1 SDDVESAGA
10 RCWHTVSLRYFLSFA
25 GAKGRGGRIQE
36 CADKERTIQARDCD
50 PNRTSAE
57 IFPGRGISSALPGK
71 ARSFALRDL
80 MAREVLRTKT
90 VASDAANFIL
100 TAARESLDERQQFRI
115 ALSGGNTPRSVYAEM
130 ARRDLPWEKFL
141 FTFGDER
148 CVPPENDESNFRMAN
163 EALFR
168 PASAPDSSILR
179 MRGEI
184 KPALAAK
191 EYEARLDSLAVKRG
205 EKIYEHDLILLGLG
219 DDGHTASLFP
229 GTDAL
234 SETERR
240 VVANDVSKLNSW
252 RLTFTFPLIFAARAV
267 CFLIGANK
275 DPKLIE
281 RIFSGDPALP
291 AARVDQNAKSVTWI
305 IEQKA

>member
-1 SDDVESAGA
+1 
-10 RCWHTVSLRYFLSFA
+10 
-25 GAKGRGGRIQE
+25 
-36 CADKERTIQARDCD
+36 
-50 PNRTSAE
+50 
-57 IFPGRGISSALPGK
+57 
-71 ARSFALRDL
+71 

-90 VASDAANFIL
+90 FASDAANFIL
-100 TAARESLDERQQFRI
+100 TRARESLDERHQFRI

-130 ARRDLPWEKFL
+130 AKRDLPWKKFL

-168 PASAPDSSILR
+168 PASVPDTSILR

-184 KPALAAK
+184 EPVLAAK
-191 EYEARLDSLAVKRG
+191 EYEAQLDVRAAKRG
-205 EKIYEHDLILLGLG
+205 ERIYEHDLILLGLG

-229 GTDAL
+229 GTEAL

-240 VVANDVSKLNSW
+240 VMANYVPKLNSW
-252 RLTFTFPLIFAARAV
+252 RLTFTFPLIFAARAI
-267 CFLIGANK
+267 CFFIGGNK

-281 RIFSGDPALP
+281 RIFSGDAAFP

>member
-1 SDDVESAGA
+1 
-10 RCWHTVSLRYFLSFA
+10 
-25 GAKGRGGRIQE
+25 
-36 CADKERTIQARDCD
+36 
-50 PNRTSAE
+50 
-57 IFPGRGISSALPGK
+57 
-71 ARSFALRDL
+71 

-90 VASDAANFIL
+90 FASDTANLIL
-100 TAARESLDERQQFRI
+100 TRARESLDERQQFRI

-130 ARRDLPWEKFL
+130 AKRDVSWEKFV

-148 CVPPENDESNFRMAN
+148 CVPPANDESNFRMAN

-168 PASAPDSSILR
+168 PASVPDSSILR

-184 KPALAAK
+184 EPVLAAK
-191 EYEARLDSLAVKRG
+191 EYEAQLDVLAAKSG

-229 GTDAL
+229 GTGAL

-240 VVANDVSKLNSW
+240 VVSNYVPKLNSW

-281 RIFSGDPALP
+281 RIFAGDPALP

>member
-1 SDDVESAGA
+1 
-10 RCWHTVSLRYFLSFA
+10 
-25 GAKGRGGRIQE
+25 
-36 CADKERTIQARDCD
+36 
-50 PNRTSAE
+50 
-57 IFPGRGISSALPGK
+57 
-71 ARSFALRDL
+71 

-90 VASDAANFIL
+90 FASDAANFIL
-100 TAARESLDERQQFRI
+100 TRARESLDERGQFRI

-130 ARRDLPWEKFL
+130 AKRDLPWEKFL

-148 CVPPENDESNFRMAN
+148 CVSPENDESNFRMAN

-168 PASAPDSSILR
+168 PASVPDSSILR

-184 KPALAAK
+184 EPVLAAK
-191 EYEARLDSLAVKRG
+191 EYETQLNVLAVKRR

-229 GTDAL
+229 GTEAL
-234 SETERR
+234 SETERP
-240 VVANDVSKLNSW
+240 VMANYVPKFNSW

-275 DPKLIE
+275 DPRLIE
-281 RIFSGDPALP
+281 RIFSGEPSLP

-305 IEQKA
+305 IQQKS

>member
-1 SDDVESAGA
+1 
-10 RCWHTVSLRYFLSFA
+10 
-25 GAKGRGGRIQE
+25 
-36 CADKERTIQARDCD
+36 
-50 PNRTSAE
+50 
-57 IFPGRGISSALPGK
+57 
-71 ARSFALRDL
+71 

-90 VASDAANFIL
+90 FASDAANFIL
-100 TAARESLDERQQFRI
+100 TRARKSLNERDQFRI

-130 ARRDLPWEKFL
+130 AKRDESWEKFL

-148 CVPPENDESNFRMAN
+148 CVPLENDQSNFRMAN
-163 EALFR
+163 EAVFR
-168 PASAPDSSILR
+168 PASVPDSSILR

-184 KPALAAK
+184 EPALAEK
-191 EYEARLDSLAVKRG
+191 EYEGQLDMLATKRG

-229 GTDAL
+229 ATEAL

-240 VVANDVSKLNSW
+240 VMANYVPKLNSW
-252 RLTFTFPLIFAARAV
+252 RLTFTFPLIFAARTI

-275 DPKLIE
+275 DPRLIE
-281 RIFSGDPALP
+281 RIFSGDSALP

-305 IEQKA
+305 IEQKS

>member
-1 SDDVESAGA
+1 
-10 RCWHTVSLRYFLSFA
+10 
-25 GAKGRGGRIQE
+25 
-36 CADKERTIQARDCD
+36 
-50 PNRTSAE
+50 
-57 IFPGRGISSALPGK
+57 
-71 ARSFALRDL
+71 

-90 VASDAANFIL
+90 FASDAANFIQ
-100 TAARESLDERQQFRI
+100 TRARESIDERHQFRI

-130 ARRDLPWEKFL
+130 AKRDVSWEKFL

-168 PASAPDSSILR
+168 PASVPNSSILR

-184 KPALAAK
+184 EPVLAAK
-191 EYEARLDSLAVKRG
+191 EYEAQLDVLAAKRG

-219 DDGHTASLFP
+219 DDGHTGSLFP
-229 GTDAL
+229 GTGAL

-240 VVANDVSKLNSW
+240 VVANYVPKFNSW
-252 RLTFTFPLIFAARAV
+252 RLTFTFPLIFAARTV

-281 RIFSGDPALP
+281 RIFSGDSALP

-305 IEQKA
+305 IEQKS

>member
-1 SDDVESAGA
+1 
-10 RCWHTVSLRYFLSFA
+10 
-25 GAKGRGGRIQE
+25 
-36 CADKERTIQARDCD
+36 
-50 PNRTSAE
+50 
-57 IFPGRGISSALPGK
+57 
-71 ARSFALRDL
+71 

-90 VASDAANFIL
+90 FANDAANFIL
-100 TAARESLDERQQFRI
+100 TKARKSLNERDQFRI

-130 ARRDLPWEKFL
+130 AKRDLPWKKFL

-148 CVPPENDESNFRMAN
+148 CVPPENAESNFRMAN

-168 PASAPDSSILR
+168 PASVPDSSILR

-184 KPALAAK
+184 EPALAAK
-191 EYEARLDSLAVKRG
+191 EYEAQLDMLATKRG

-229 GTDAL
+229 GTEAL

-240 VVANDVSKLNSW
+240 VVANYVPKLNSM
-252 RLTFTFPLIFAARAV
+252 RLTFTFPLIFAARAI

-305 IEQKA
+305 IEQKS

>member
-1 SDDVESAGA
+1 
-10 RCWHTVSLRYFLSFA
+10 
-25 GAKGRGGRIQE
+25 
-36 CADKERTIQARDCD
+36 
-50 PNRTSAE
+50 
-57 IFPGRGISSALPGK
+57 
-71 ARSFALRDL
+71 

-90 VASDAANFIL
+90 FASDAANFIQ
-100 TAARESLDERQQFRI
+100 TRARESIDERHQFRI

-130 ARRDLPWEKFL
+130 AKRDSAWEKFL

-168 PASAPDSSILR
+168 PASVPDSSILR

-184 KPALAAK
+184 EPVLAAK
-191 EYEARLDSLAVKRG
+191 EYEAQLDVLATHRG

-229 GTDAL
+229 GTEAL

-240 VVANDVSKLNSW
+240 VMANYVPKFDSW

-275 DPKLIE
+275 DPRLIE

-305 IEQKA
+305 IEQKS

>member
-1 SDDVESAGA
+1 
-10 RCWHTVSLRYFLSFA
+10 
-25 GAKGRGGRIQE
+25 
-36 CADKERTIQARDCD
+36 
-50 PNRTSAE
+50 
-57 IFPGRGISSALPGK
+57 
-71 ARSFALRDL
+71 

-90 VASDAANFIL
+90 FASDAANFIL
-100 TAARESLDERQQFRI
+100 TKARESLRDRDEFRI
-115 ALSGGNTPRSVYAEM
+115 ALAGGNTPRSVYAEM
-130 ARRDLPWEKFL
+130 AKRDLLWKKFL

-148 CVPPENDESNFRMAN
+148 CVPPESDESNFRMAN
-163 EALFR
+163 EALFQ
-168 PASAPDSSILR
+168 PASVPDSSILR

-184 KPALAAK
+184 EPVLAAK
-191 EYEARLDSLAVKRG
+191 EYQAQLDALAAKRR
-205 EKIYEHDLILLGLG
+205 IFEHDLILLGLG

-240 VVANDVSKLNSW
+240 VVANYVAKLNSW

-281 RIFSGDPALP
+281 RIFSGDPTLP
-291 AARVDQNAKSVTWI
+291 AARVDQNAKSVIWI
-305 IEQKA
+305 IEQKS

>member
-1 SDDVESAGA
+1 
-10 RCWHTVSLRYFLSFA
+10 
-25 GAKGRGGRIQE
+25 
-36 CADKERTIQARDCD
+36 
-50 PNRTSAE
+50 
-57 IFPGRGISSALPGK
+57 
-71 ARSFALRDL
+71 

-90 VASDAANFIL
+90 FASDAANFIQ
-100 TAARESLDERQQFRI
+100 TRARESIDERHQFRI

-130 ARRDLPWEKFL
+130 AKRDLPWKKFL

-168 PASAPDSSILR
+168 PASVPDSSILR

-184 KPALAAK
+184 EPVLAAK
-191 EYEARLDSLAVKRG
+191 EYEAQLDVLAAKRG

-229 GTDAL
+229 GTEAL

-240 VVANDVSKLNSW
+240 VIANYVPKFNSW
-252 RLTFTFPLIFAARAV
+252 RLTFTFPLIFAARTV

-281 RIFSGDPALP
+281 RIFSGDSALP

-305 IEQKA
+305 IEPQS

>member
-1 SDDVESAGA
+1 
-10 RCWHTVSLRYFLSFA
+10 
-25 GAKGRGGRIQE
+25 
-36 CADKERTIQARDCD
+36 
-50 PNRTSAE
+50 
-57 IFPGRGISSALPGK
+57 
-71 ARSFALRDL
+71 

-90 VASDAANFIL
+90 FASDAANFIL
-100 TAARESLDERQQFRI
+100 TRARKSLDERQQFRI
-115 ALSGGNTPRSVYAEM
+115 ALSGGNTPRSAYAEM
-130 ARRDLPWEKFL
+130 ARCDLPWEKFL

-168 PASAPDSSILR
+168 PASVPDSSILR

-184 KPALAAK
+184 EPVLAAK
-191 EYEARLDSLAVKRG
+191 EYEAQLDVPAAERG

-229 GTDAL
+229 GTEAL
-234 SETERR
+234 SETENR
-240 VVANDVSKLNSW
+240 VVANYVSKLNSW

-281 RIFSGDPALP
+281 RIFSGDSALP

-305 IEQKA
+305 IEQKS

>member
-1 SDDVESAGA
+1 
-10 RCWHTVSLRYFLSFA
+10 
-25 GAKGRGGRIQE
+25 
-36 CADKERTIQARDCD
+36 
-50 PNRTSAE
+50 
-57 IFPGRGISSALPGK
+57 
-71 ARSFALRDL
+71 

-90 VASDAANFIL
+90 FASDAANFIL
-100 TAARESLDERQQFRI
+100 TRARESLDERHQFRI

-130 ARRDLPWEKFL
+130 AKRDLPWKKFL

-168 PASAPDSSILR
+168 PASVPDSSILR

-184 KPALAAK
+184 EPVLAAK
-191 EYEARLDSLAVKRG
+191 EYEAQLDVLAAKRG

-229 GTDAL
+229 GTEAL

-240 VVANDVSKLNSW
+240 VIANYVPKFNSW
-252 RLTFTFPLIFAARAV
+252 RLTFTFPLIFAARTV

-281 RIFSGDPALP
+281 RIFSGDSALP

-305 IEQKA
+305 IEQKS

>member
-1 SDDVESAGA
+1 
-10 RCWHTVSLRYFLSFA
+10 
-25 GAKGRGGRIQE
+25 
-36 CADKERTIQARDCD
+36 
-50 PNRTSAE
+50 
-57 IFPGRGISSALPGK
+57 
-71 ARSFALRDL
+71 

-90 VASDAANFIL
+90 FASDAANFIQ
-100 TAARESLDERQQFRI
+100 TRARESIDERHQFRI

-130 ARRDLPWEKFL
+130 AKRDLPWKKFL

-168 PASAPDSSILR
+168 PASVPDSSILR

-184 KPALAAK
+184 EPVLAAK
-191 EYEARLDSLAVKRG
+191 EYEAQLDVLAVKRG
-205 EKIYEHDLILLGLG
+205 EIIYEHDLILLGLG

-229 GTDAL
+229 GTEAL

-240 VVANDVSKLNSW
+240 VMANYVLKFNSW

-281 RIFSGDPALP
+281 RIFSGDLALP

-305 IEQKA
+305 IEQKS

>member
-1 SDDVESAGA
+1 
-10 RCWHTVSLRYFLSFA
+10 
-25 GAKGRGGRIQE
+25 
-36 CADKERTIQARDCD
+36 
-50 PNRTSAE
+50 
-57 IFPGRGISSALPGK
+57 
-71 ARSFALRDL
+71 

-90 VASDAANFIL
+90 FASDAANFIL
-100 TAARESLDERQQFRI
+100 TRARESIDEGHQFRI

-130 ARRDLPWEKFL
+130 AKRDLPWEKFL

-148 CVPPENDESNFRMAN
+148 CVPPENDESNFRMAK

-168 PASAPDSSILR
+168 PASVPDSSILR

-184 KPALAAK
+184 EPALAAK
-191 EYEARLDSLAVKRG
+191 EYEAKLDGLAVKRG

-229 GTDAL
+229 GTEAL

-240 VVANDVSKLNSW
+240 VVANYVPKFNSW

-281 RIFSGDPALP
+281 RIFSGDSALP
-291 AARVDQNAKSVTWI
+291 AARADQNAKSVTWI
-305 IEQKA
+305 IEQKS

>member
-1 SDDVESAGA
+1 
-10 RCWHTVSLRYFLSFA
+10 
-25 GAKGRGGRIQE
+25 
-36 CADKERTIQARDCD
+36 
-50 PNRTSAE
+50 
-57 IFPGRGISSALPGK
+57 
-71 ARSFALRDL
+71 

-90 VASDAANFIL
+90 FASDAANFIL
-100 TAARESLDERQQFRI
+100 TRARESLDERQQFRI

-130 ARRDLPWEKFL
+130 AKRDVPWEKFV

-148 CVPPENDESNFRMAN
+148 SVPPENDESNFRMAN

-168 PASAPDSSILR
+168 PASVPDSSILR

-184 KPALAAK
+184 EPVLAAK
-191 EYEARLDSLAVKRG
+191 EYEAQLDALAAKRG

-229 GTDAL
+229 GTGAL

-240 VVANDVSKLNSW
+240 VAANYVPKLNSW

-305 IEQKA
+305 IEQKS

>member
-1 SDDVESAGA
+1 
-10 RCWHTVSLRYFLSFA
+10 
-25 GAKGRGGRIQE
+25 
-36 CADKERTIQARDCD
+36 
-50 PNRTSAE
+50 
-57 IFPGRGISSALPGK
+57 
-71 ARSFALRDL
+71 

-90 VASDAANFIL
+90 FARDAVNFIL
-100 TAARESLDERQQFRI
+100 TKARESLDERQQFRI

-130 ARRDLPWEKFL
+130 AKRDLPWEKFL

-168 PASAPDSSILR
+168 PASVPDSSILR

-184 KPALAAK
+184 KSVVAAK
-191 EYEARLDSLAVKRG
+191 EYEAQVDLLAGKRG

-240 VVANDVSKLNSW
+240 VVANYVSKLNSW

-291 AARVDQNAKSVTWI
+291 AARVDQNAKSVIWI
-305 IEQKA
+305 IEQKS

>member
-1 SDDVESAGA
+1 MSVSNSES
-10 RCWHTVSLRYFLSFA
+10 HF
-25 GAKGRGGRIQE
+25 
-36 CADKERTIQARDCD
+36 
-50 PNRTSAE
+50 
-57 IFPGRGISSALPGK
+57 
-71 ARSFALRDL
+71 
-80 MAREVLRTKT
+80 
-90 VASDAANFIL
+90 
-100 TAARESLDERQQFRI
+100 
-115 ALSGGNTPRSVYAEM
+115 SGGNTPRSVYAEM
-130 ARRDLPWEKFL
+130 AKRDVRWEKFL

-148 CVPPENDESNFRMAN
+148 CVPPEDEESNFRMAN
-163 EALFR
+163 DALFR
-168 PASAPDSSILR
+168 PASVPDSSILR

-184 KPALAAK
+184 EPVLAAK
-191 EYEARLDSLAVKRG
+191 EYETQLDVLAAKRG

-229 GTDAL
+229 GTGAL

-240 VVANDVSKLNSW
+240 VVANYVPKLNSC

-281 RIFSGDPALP
+281 RIFSGEPALP

-305 IEQKA
+305 IGQKS

>member
-1 SDDVESAGA
+1 
-10 RCWHTVSLRYFLSFA
+10 
-25 GAKGRGGRIQE
+25 
-36 CADKERTIQARDCD
+36 
-50 PNRTSAE
+50 
-57 IFPGRGISSALPGK
+57 
-71 ARSFALRDL
+71 

-90 VASDAANFIL
+90 FASDAANFIL
-100 TAARESLDERQQFRI
+100 TRARESLDERQRFGI

-130 ARRDLPWEKFL
+130 AKRDLPWEKFL

-148 CVPPENDESNFRMAN
+148 CVPPENDESNFWMAS

-168 PASAPDSSILR
+168 PASVPDSSILR

-184 KPALAAK
+184 EPVLAAK
-191 EYEARLDSLAVKRG
+191 EYEAQLDGLAAKRG
-205 EKIYEHDLILLGLG
+205 EKTYEHDLILLGLG

-229 GTDAL
+229 GTGAL

-240 VVANDVSKLNSW
+240 VVANYVSKLNSW

-305 IEQKA
+305 IEQKS